1 MIQLVRIAVC
11 DDEPA
16 FAERVKILIE
26 AECRGL
32 GVSAEVSLYTD
43 SGMLAYDIGEKRY
56 FDMLFLDIEMPG
68 LSGMELA
75 DLIKDSLP
83 QALVS
88 FITSHTKYTVKS
100 FELSIFRYI
109 PKAEVE
115 NCLPMAVSD
124 GIRLLSWKVKECYV
138 VETPRQIIKV
148 AVSDIL
154 YIYKKQKY
162 SVMVLEDGEI
172 PVRKALGQ
180 LKEELDREEFLM
192 IERGYVINLYHVWKM
207 EGTSVVLDNK
217 TVLPVSQNH
226 AKEVRETIT
235 GFFRRHL

>member
-1 MIQLVRIAVC
+1 M
-11 DDEPA
+11 
-16 FAERVKILIE
+16 
-26 AECRGL
+26 
-32 GVSAEVSLYTD
+32 
-43 SGMLAYDIGEKRY
+43 
-56 FDMLFLDIEMPG
+56 
-68 LSGMELA
+68 
-75 DLIKDSLP
+75 
-83 QALVS
+83 
-88 FITSHTKYTVKS
+88 
-100 FELSIFRYI
+100 
-109 PKAEVE
+109 
-115 NCLPMAVSD
+115 
-124 GIRLLSWKVKECYV
+124 